1 MGLKLSMSFA
11 LFCELFLQLIALRS
25 ELCELASIA
34 LEE

>member
-1 MGLKLSMSFA
+1 MGLKRSVSLA
-11 LFCELFLQLIALRS
+11 LFCELLLQLVALRS